1 MASLPPLLPSG
12 APSSSNEQD
21 MNAQLPLPSDR
32 SFGVTFVVVFALLAV
47 LGWWRAWSW
56 AAWPAG
62 LALLTLVVTLT
73 RPTLL
78 HPLNRQWMR
87 LAELLHRIVSPIVL
101 GAIFYG
107 MFTPVAAFMRIIGRD
122 AMRRRFEP
130 AARTYWI
137 ERTPPGPDPKSL
149 PDQF

>member
-1 MASLPPLLPSG
+1 MNSPP
-12 APSSSNEQD
+12 
-21 MNAQLPLPSDR
+21 PLPSDR
-32 SFGVTFVVVFALLAV
+32 SFGVTFVVVFALLAA
-47 LGWWRAWSW
+47 LGWWRAWAW
-56 AAWPAG
+56 AVWPAG
-62 LALLTLVVTLT
+62 LALLTLAVTLA
-73 RPTLL
+73 RPALL